1 MGLFG
6 FWILYNRFPAFST
19 DIFAFPVARTKK
31 NCILKGEA
39 GEEDMQM
46 EVFWERP
53 AQGGQ
58 SEPIA
63 RFLSEQGLL
72 LGQRCPGDC
81 QPARERTDSGL
92 RRTGRQRHQDR
103 GRGPG
108 LSGAGIG
115 RGFDDGAPAGGL
127 FQGTPAALYIY
138 QAQQRAAL
146 PESQLFP
153 GGCLWRGHAA
163 GEHPGDCAGTWM
175 RCPSTEEIAAPW

>member
-1 MGLFG
+1 
-6 FWILYNRFPAFST
+6 
-19 DIFAFPVARTKK
+19 
-31 NCILKGEA
+31 
-39 GEEDMQM
+39 M

-63 RFLSEQGLL
+63 RFLSEQGLRSDSGVQATVSL
-72 LGQRCPGDC
+72 P
-81 QPARERTDSGL
+81 RERTDSGL

-163 GEHPGDCAGTWM
+163 GEHPGGTAPGTWM